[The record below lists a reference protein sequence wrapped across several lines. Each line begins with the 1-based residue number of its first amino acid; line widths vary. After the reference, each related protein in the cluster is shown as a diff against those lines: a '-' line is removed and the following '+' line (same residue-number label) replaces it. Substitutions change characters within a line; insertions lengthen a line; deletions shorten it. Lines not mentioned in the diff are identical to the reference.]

1 MGQVVASKDLWE
13 CCGEEEACPLHKAA
27 SSGRAASVQRLLR
40 ARASVHTWDI
50 SGCTPVHLAAENGHL
65 EVLHL
70 LLSSNGHVDVR
81 DVGGRRPLHKAAE
94 AGATE
99 AIRLLLLGRA
109 DVEARDIDGM
119 SPAHTAAAAG
129 TLTGSVLRVLLEG
142 RVDVRAKNR
151 YGAAP
156 VDLAASSGHPRVLR
170 WLRGTE
176 LDPKTIYTC
185 PIFPKPMPLQD
196 DDPEPDQPVVRD
208 TTDVTKKQV
217 EDLPTAN
224 LTTPRIKS
232 TEIIPKLPDDLELAS
247 PKDQSFGSPSGSADV
262 CRHNPLI
269 SQAPPNSQPLAS
281 PENPMHGSSRQAP
294 VEPAN
299 PEESVAVRDTIQR
312 NRRHVSC

>member
-1 MGQVVASKDLWE
+1 VMGQVVASKDLWE
-13 CCGEEEACPLHKAA
+13 CCGEEETCPLHKAA
-27 SSGRAASVQRLLR
+27 SSGRAVAVQRLLR
-40 ARASVHTWDI
+40 ARAVVHTWDV

-70 LLSSNGHVDVR
+70 LLSSNGHVDIR

-94 AGATE
+94 AGVTE

-119 SPAHTAAAAG
+119 SPAHVAAAAG

-151 YGAAP
+151 HGAAP

-176 LDPKTIYTC
+176 LDPKTLYAC
-185 PIFPKPMPLQD
+185 PSVPPPMSLQD
-196 DDPEPDQPVVRD
+196 DDGERPVAPD
-208 TTDVTKKQV
+208 TLHATMKQV
-217 EDLPTAN
+217 EDSCTTKE
-224 LTTPRIKS
+224 TTPRLMSK
-232 TEIIPKLPDDLELAS
+232 EITPKLPDDAELDR
-247 PKDQSFGSPSGSADV
+247 PKDQSASSCSDSSDV
-262 CRHNPLI
+262 CRLNPLL
-269 SQAPPNSQPLAS
+269 SRVHPNGQPLAP
-281 PENPMHGSSRQAP
+281 PEPSLHGTGL
-294 VEPAN
+294 EPADI
-299 PEESVAVRDTIQR
+299 EESVVVRNAIQR